1 LNPVPATYTSHWPV
15 QQSPITPSAKLRQV
29 VSASTHATVTVV
41 VEVVTVVVVDV
52 VVVVVVAD
60 PAVQM
65 LSIQKF
71 PSLQNPRFSSGL
83 QSSPASRIFWQK

>member
-1 LNPVPATYTSHWPV
+1 M
-15 QQSPITPSAKLRQV
+15 
-29 VSASTHATVTVV
+29 TVV

-71 PSLQNPRFSSGL
+71 PSLQNPRFSFITKYDNISFAVGEYYSHQGYSLLQHQGSSGR
-83 QSSPASRIFWQK
+83 SSHW